1 MILEILLWKHTEF
14 RFSFS
19 FVGTLNEVFD
29 FNQTV
34 KTVK

>member
-14 RFSFS
+14 RFS